1 MVLTI
6 RTKYDIGERVFLRSK
21 AEDGLIIEDVSLH
34 EEIDFET
41 GEKFYR
47 IVYSTL
53 TEDGRERDYYE
64 DQLV

>member
-64 DQLV
+64 DELV

>member
-6 RTKYDIGERVFLRSK
+6 RTKYDVGERVFLRSK

-64 DQLV
+64 DELV

>member
-6 RTKYDIGERVFLRSK
+6 RTKYDVGERVFLRSK
-21 AEDGLIIEDVSLH
+21 AEDGLIIEDASLN

-41 GEKFYR
+41 GEKYYR

-53 TEDGRERDYYE
+53 TGDGRERDYYE
-64 DQLV
+64 DELI

>member
-64 DQLV
+64 DELI